1 MANRYTN
8 SSTIKDSNGKRR
20 KGTAIIPVPAPS
32 SNDVYIQVTSAERLD
47 LLAHKFYN
55 DANLWYIIAAA
66 NGLGKGSLMVPIN
79 SRLRIPDSTT
89 IQQQIET
96 LKTSR

>member
-20 KGTAIIPVPAPS
+20 KSTVIIPVPDPS

>member
-20 KGTAIIPVPAPS
+20 KGTVIIPVPAPS

>member
-20 KGTAIIPVPAPS
+20 KGTVIIPVPDPS